1 MLSRVKLTSF
11 HLKGVLYMSDQLEDD
26 DVLGLCNI
34 YAQQTHHFE
43 AFILGNKKGLIELR
57 NAIDRALETGSSVAH
72 LFQSDYE
79 GDETY
84 IALVDDEQ
92 RFEKLITPYVE
103 EYIQEDDAV
112 DPIDIIKGYDA
123 EKGNSSS

>member
-1 MLSRVKLTSF
+1 
-11 HLKGVLYMSDQLEDD
+11 MSDQLEDD

-72 LFQSDYE
+72 VFPSDFE
-79 GDETY
+79 GYETY
-84 IALVDDEQ
+84 IALVNDEQ

-103 EYIQEDDAV
+103 EYMQEDDAI
-112 DPIDIIKGYDA
+112 DPIDIIREYDA

>member
-1 MLSRVKLTSF
+1 
-11 HLKGVLYMSDQLEDD
+11 MSDQLEDD

-72 LFQSDYE
+72 VFPSDYE
-79 GDETY
+79 GYETY
-84 IALVDDEQ
+84 IALVNDEQ
-92 RFEKLITPYVE
+92 SFEKLITPYVE

>member
-1 MLSRVKLTSF
+1 
-11 HLKGVLYMSDQLEDD
+11 MSDQLEDD

-72 LFQSDYE
+72 VFPSDYE
-79 GDETY
+79 GYETY
-84 IALVDDEQ
+84 IALVNDEQ

-103 EYIQEDDAV
+103 EYMQEDDAV

>member
-1 MLSRVKLTSF
+1 MSF
-11 HLKGVLYMSDQLEDD
+11 QTDDD

-43 AFILGNKKGLIELR
+43 AFILGNRVGLLELK
-57 NAIDRALETGSSVAH
+57 NAIDKALETGSSTAK
-72 LFQSDYE
+72 LFPSDYE
-79 GDETY
+79 GYDVY

-92 RFEKLITPYVE
+92 RFKKLTTPYVE
-103 EYIQEDDAV
+103 EYAQEEDAV
-112 DPIDIIKGYDA
+112 DPIEIIKEYEA

>member
-1 MLSRVKLTSF
+1 
-11 HLKGVLYMSDQLEDD
+11 MSDQLEDD

-123 EKGNSSS
+123 EKGNLSS

>member
-1 MLSRVKLTSF
+1 MLSHVKLTSF
-11 HLKGVLYMSDQLEDD
+11 YLKGVLLLSKTMMQ
-26 DVLGLCNI
+26 LCNI

-79 GDETY
+79 AIET
-84 IALVDDEQ
+84 
-92 RFEKLITPYVE
+92 
-103 EYIQEDDAV
+103 EYYFSRRIHTKDDAV
-112 DPIDIIKGYDA
+112 DPIT
-123 EKGNSSS
+123 S

>member
-1 MLSRVKLTSF
+1 
-11 HLKGVLYMSDQLEDD
+11 MSD
-26 DVLGLCNI
+26 
-34 YAQQTHHFE
+34 
-43 AFILGNKKGLIELR
+43 KKGLIELR
-57 NAIDRALETGSSVAH
+57 NVIDRALGSVAH

-79 GDETY
+79 G
-84 IALVDDEQ
+84 DEQ

-123 EKGNSSS
+123 EKGNLSS

>member
-26 DVLGLCNI
+26 DVLELCNI

-123 EKGNSSS
+123 EKGNLSS

>member
-1 MLSRVKLTSF
+1 MLSRVKF
-11 HLKGVLYMSDQLEDD
+11 YLKGVLYMSYQVEDD

-72 LFQSDYE
+72 LFPSDYE
-79 GDETY
+79 GDE
-84 IALVDDEQ
+84 Q
-92 RFEKLITPYVE
+92 SFEKLITPYVE

>member
-57 NAIDRALETGSSVAH
+57 NAIDRALGSVAH

-123 EKGNSSS
+123 EKGNLSS

>member
-72 LFQSDYE
+72 LFPSDYE
-79 GDETY
+79 GYETY
-84 IALVDDEQ
+84 IALVNDEQ

-103 EYIQEDDAV
+103 EYMQEDDAI
-112 DPIDIIKGYDA
+112 DPIDIIREYDA
-123 EKGNSSS
+123 EKGNASS

>member
-1 MLSRVKLTSF
+1 
-11 HLKGVLYMSDQLEDD
+11 MSD
-26 DVLGLCNI
+26 
-34 YAQQTHHFE
+34 
-43 AFILGNKKGLIELR
+43 KKGLIELR

>member
-72 LFQSDYE
+72 VFPSDFE
-79 GDETY
+79 GYETY
-84 IALVDDEQ
+84 IALVNDEQ

-103 EYIQEDDAV
+103 EYMQEDDAI
-112 DPIDIIKGYDA
+112 DPIDIIREYDA

>member
-1 MLSRVKLTSF
+1 M
-11 HLKGVLYMSDQLEDD
+11 
-26 DVLGLCNI
+26 
-34 YAQQTHHFE
+34 
-43 AFILGNKKGLIELR
+43 R
-57 NAIDRALETGSSVAH
+57 NAIDRALGSVAH

-123 EKGNSSS
+123 EKGIHLHSMLYPFVSIRLTIRRCENCPQFSVMESPVSSLFY

>member
-1 MLSRVKLTSF
+1 
-11 HLKGVLYMSDQLEDD
+11 MSYQVEDD

-72 LFQSDYE
+72 VFPSDFE
-79 GDETY
+79 GYETY
-84 IALVDDEQ
+84 IALVNDEQ

-103 EYIQEDDAV
+103 EYMQEDDAI
-112 DPIDIIKGYDA
+112 DPIDIIREYDA